1 MSEKCIGV
9 KGDTGTP
16 CNRSASSG
24 SDFCYR
30 HQSQEGD
37 TAILHLDAD
46 VYHCPQDGTELHYA
60 PKEGYHRC
68 KSCKGVLLSDKAI
81 DPKYAEKISQLNEIG
96 SHQEVCPSCAEGAN
110 LSIHEVEWKYQT
122 KGAGPFG
129 NKLGIGS
136 RTEYEIANVWLC
148 NNCGSLWVP
157 RLDVPG
163 RRSSY
168 RDGVLFL
175 FGYLHPEH
183 WMGVD
188 RDRHW
193 GSRVLNVN
201 YVWVGHSAW
210 LANQVEMRE
219 QRLEAEAIKEQ
230 RLEIMRTKWC
240 NHMDDQGEQCRK
252 GKSNKSTHDPE
263 YCYKHQP

>member
-1 MSEKCIGV
+1 MRE
-9 KGDTGTP
+9 DTGGQ

-24 SDFCYR
+24 SDFCYK

-37 TAILHLDAD
+37 TTILHQGAD
-46 VYHCPQDGTELHYA
+46 VYHCPQDGTKLHYA

-68 KSCKGVLLSDKAI
+68 KSCKGVLLSAKAI

-96 SHQEVCPSCAEGAN
+96 AHQEVCPSCAEGAN
-110 LSIHEVEWKYQT
+110 LSIHEVEWKYET

-163 RRSSY
+163 QRSSY
-168 RDGVLFL
+168 RDGLLFL

-183 WMGVD
+183 WMGAD
-188 RDRHW
+188 RNTGRW
-193 GSRVLNVN
+193 NF
-201 YVWVGHSAW
+201 WVGHSTW
-210 LANQVEMRE
+210 LDNQVEMRE
-219 QRLEAEAIKEQ
+219 KRLEAEAINEQ
-230 RLEIMRTKWC
+230 RLEILRTKWC

-252 GKSNKSTHDPE
+252 GKSNKSTDDPE
-263 YCYKHQP
+263 YCYKHQPK

>member
-1 MSEKCIGV
+1 MAEKCIGMRD
-9 KGDTGTP
+9 DTGGK

-24 SDFCYR
+24 SDFCYM

-37 TAILHLDAD
+37 TTILHQGAD
-46 VYHCPQDGTELHYA
+46 VYHCPQDRAELVYLS
-60 PKEGYHRC
+60 KEGYHRC
-68 KSCKGVLLSDKAI
+68 KSCKGVLLSAKAI

-96 SHQEVCPSCAEGAN
+96 AHREVCPSCAEGAN

-157 RLDVPG
+157 QLDVPG
-163 RRSSY
+163 QRSSY

-183 WMGVD
+183 WMGAD
-188 RDRHW
+188 RNTGRW
-193 GSRVLNVN
+193 NF
-201 YVWVGHSAW
+201 WVGHSTW
-210 LANQVEMRE
+210 LDNQVEMRE
-219 QRLEAEAIKEQ
+219 KRLEAEAIKEQ

-263 YCYKHQP
+263 YCYKHQPK

>member
-1 MSEKCIGV
+1 MAKKCIGV
-9 KGDTGTP
+9 REDTGAQ

-24 SDFCYR
+24 SAFCYR
-30 HQSQEGD
+30 HQSQVGD
-37 TAILHLDAD
+37 TTILHRGAD
-46 VYHCPQDGTELHYA
+46 VYHCPQDGAELLYV
-60 PKEGYHRC
+60 PKKGYHRC
-68 KSCKGVLLSDKAI
+68 KSCKGVLLSAKAI
-81 DPKYAEKISQLNEIG
+81 DSKYAEKISQLNEIG

-129 NKLGIGS
+129 NRLGIGS

-157 RLDVPG
+157 GLDAPG
-163 RRSSY
+163 LRSSY
-168 RDGVLFL
+168 KNGVLLL
-175 FGYLHPEH
+175 FGYLHPEN
-183 WMGVD
+183 WMGAD
-188 RDRHW
+188 RNTGRW
-193 GSRVLNVN
+193 NF
-201 YVWVGHSAW
+201 WVGHSTW
-210 LANQVEMRE
+210 LDNQVEMRE
-219 QRLEAEAIKEQ
+219 KRLEAEAIKEQ

-263 YCYKHQP
+263 YCYKHQPK

>member
-1 MSEKCIGV
+1 MAKKCIGV
-9 KGDTGTP
+9 KGNTGTP

-24 SDFCYR
+24 SDFCYK

-37 TAILHLDAD
+37 TTILHLDAD
-46 VYHCPQDGTELHYA
+46 TYHCPQDGTELHYA

-68 KSCKGVLLSDKAI
+68 KSCKGVLLSAKAI

-148 NNCGSLWVP
+148 NNCESLWIP
-157 RLDVPG
+157 GLDAPG
-163 RRSSY
+163 LRSSY
-168 RDGVLFL
+168 ENGVLFL
-175 FGYLHPEH
+175 FGYLHPEN
-183 WMGVD
+183 WMGAD
-188 RDRHW
+188 RNTGRW
-193 GSRVLNVN
+193 NF
-201 YVWVGHSAW
+201 WVGHSTW
-210 LANQVEMRE
+210 LDNQVEMRE
-219 QRLEAEAIKEQ
+219 KRLEAEAIKEQ

-252 GKSNKSTHDPE
+252 GKSNKSTDDPE
-263 YCYKHQP
+263 YCYKHQPK